1 MNAMVKG
8 GGEVC
13 LMTYP
18 TPPYDV
24 PYIVFYTSGVNAN
37 KKRGWDKICGIDGES
52 ECVIK
57 L

>member
-24 PYIVFYTSGVNAN
+24 PYIVFYTSGVNTN
-37 KKRGWDKICGIDGES
+37 KKGDGIEFAELIGK
-52 ECVIK
+52 VNV
-57 L
+57 